1 MRTPTTIKEV
11 EADPRV
17 DEIQRQ
23 TRCDD
28 CNVIIWLAD
37 GYVAEDGTSTLY
49 GRTVR
54 NAAKGLAKVREGE
67 PV

>member
-1 MRTPTTIKEV
+1 MKTPLTIKEV

-17 DEIQRQ
+17 DEVQRQ
-23 TRCDD
+23 TRCDEY
-28 CNVIIWLAD
+28 NVIIHLRD

-54 NAAKGLAKVREGE
+54 NAAKGLAKVREGQPE
-67 PV
+67 